1 MLDTPETQP
10 IEAPVNTA
18 TSAEEI
24 EALAARFRDHIVPS
38 TNIDGWTGARQ
49 KRFLESIA
57 DGDTVRDA
65 CRFVK
70 LSPASAYAFRRRPK
84 GRAFDLGWR
93 GADLLARERVA
104 ADLLIRAVEGQTVEI
119 TRADGSTVSKHHYDN
134 RLAVQMLN
142 RLDRYADASE
152 RTAPGHAARLVA
164 ADFDSYLEIVG
175 NEGGPARA
183 GLFMLAREG
192 GEAASEL
199 EPVLALAR
207 ADRMIR
213 CGTAADDVR
222 IADLDPAARGDWTAE
237 QWARAEAA
245 GLLVLAPPP
254 PPPTPEPKPAQ
265 AAVTRQPVT
274 TPAPDDSLGAAQSPV
289 WFDEDSNQ
297 WHTCFPPPEDFMG
310 DETRAWGHQN
320 YERQLAPGEYATLGL
335 VDPDSD
341 EALADAEADRDAW
354 FAANAA
360 KAATSADPDAPAAS
374 PDAPD
379 AHAPGTPAPAE
390 GLDAPDPFDTRH
402 DHGHPPQA
410 DPETRSSEEAR

>member
-24 EALAARFRDHIVPS
+24 EALAAKFRDHIVPS

-152 RTAPGHAARLVA
+152 RTAPGHAARLIA

-207 ADRMIR
+207 ADRVLR
-213 CGTAADDVR
+213 CGTATGDLPV
-222 IADLDPAARGDWTAE
+222 ADLDPARRADWTAE

-254 PPPTPEPKPAQ
+254 APEPAAEPDPAEPV
-265 AAVTRQPVT
+265 VTRQPAS
-274 TPAPDDSLGAAQSPV
+274 TPAPDDSFGALDSPV
-289 WFDEDSNQ
+289 WFDEGANQ
-297 WHTCFPPPEDFMG
+297 WRTHFPPPEDFMG
-310 DETRAWGHQN
+310 DEDGEWTDES
-320 YERQLAPGEYATLGL
+320 YERALSEEELAALGL
-335 VDPDSD
+335 AAPDSD
-341 EALADAEADRDAW
+341 EALVEAEADRDAW

-360 KAATSADPDAPAAS
+360 GAGDAAR
-374 PDAPD
+374 
-379 AHAPGTPAPAE
+379 APGEDGAGPEPDTLDGEGPALSPAT
-390 GLDAPDPFDTRH
+390 D
-402 DHGHPPQA
+402 DHA
-410 DPETRSSEEAR
+410 AALEA

>member
-1 MLDTPETQP
+1 MLNTPETQP
-10 IEAPVNTA
+10 IETPATTA
-18 TSAEEI
+18 TTAEEI
-24 EALAARFRDHIVPS
+24 EALAAKFRDHIVPS

-152 RTAPGHAARLVA
+152 RTAPGHAARLIA

-213 CGTAADDVR
+213 CGTAADDVPV
-222 IADLDPAARGDWTAE
+222 ADLDPARRADWTAE

-254 PPPTPEPKPAQ
+254 APEPAPEPDPVEPV
-265 AAVTRQPVT
+265 VTRQPAS
-274 TPAPDDSLGAAQSPV
+274 TPAPDDSFGALDSPV
-289 WFDEDSNQ
+289 WFDEGANQ
-297 WHTCFPPPEDFMG
+297 WRTHFPPPEDFMG
-310 DETRAWGHQN
+310 DEDGEWTDES
-320 YERQLAPGEYATLGL
+320 YERALSEEELAALGL
-335 VDPDSD
+335 VAPDSD
-341 EALADAEADRDAW
+341 EALVEAEADRDAW

-360 KAATSADPDAPAAS
+360 GTGDTAQTPGEDDAEPEPDTLDGEGPALSRAAEDHAA
-374 PDAPD
+374 A
-379 AHAPGTPAPAE
+379 
-390 GLDAPDPFDTRH
+390 L
-402 DHGHPPQA
+402 
-410 DPETRSSEEAR
+410 EA